1 MKDNKKEVTPIIV
14 NGELNIRK
22 KSKSNN
28 HQKDKLPKKSF
39 GFSDIV
45 LSLIGLV
52 LVIYG
57 VYTLINK
64 EDKDNNVESET
75 VQSNIVE
82 DNKKEESK
90 MDNIEKYLV
99 FSAEELS
106 NVYSITDLGGMING
120 LSINDLSNNAKLSL
134 AFKITTPHVVGNETY
149 LLEDEIDA
157 SIKTLFGS
165 NITYQKEGFTLGNN
179 IYTYNQETKRYYLMD
194 TTKTINLNY
203 KKFDYTE
210 KEELDNKL
218 IVREYVAYT
227 DSNSSKS
234 WTLNNTLLPVI
245 IDDNNIKEKYK
256 DLKYFEYEFIKNNN
270 NYQLYKITIK

>member
-14 NGELNIRK
+14 NGELNMRK

-28 HQKDKLPKKSF
+28 RQKDKLPKKSF
-39 GFSDIV
+39 GFSDII

-52 LVIYG
+52 LVVYG

-64 EDKDNNVESET
+64 DNKTESEN

-82 DNKKEESK
+82 GTKKEESK
-90 MDNIEKYLV
+90 MDSIEKYLV

-106 NVYSITDLGGMING
+106 NIYSITDLNGMING
-120 LSINDLSNNAKLSL
+120 LSINDLSNNAKLAL
-134 AFKITTPHVVGNETY
+134 AFKITTPHVIGNETY
-149 LLEDEIDA
+149 FTEDELDA
-157 SIKTLFGS
+157 SIKILFDN
-165 NITYQKEGFTLGNN
+165 NITYQKESFTLGND
-179 IYTYNQETKRYYLMD
+179 IYTYNQETKRYYLID
-194 TTKTINLNY
+194 NTKTINLNY

-227 DSNSSKS
+227 DSNSTKS
-234 WTLNNTLLPVI
+234 WTLNNTLLPII

-256 DLKYFEYEFIKNNN
+256 DLKYFEYEFVRNDKNYHLDKIAIK
-270 NYQLYKITIK
+270 

>member
-14 NGELNIRK
+14 NGELNMRK

-28 HQKDKLPKKSF
+28 RQKDKLPKKSF
-39 GFSDIV
+39 GFSDII

-52 LVIYG
+52 LVVYG

-64 EDKDNNVESET
+64 DNKTESEN

-82 DNKKEESK
+82 GTKKEESK
-90 MDNIEKYLV
+90 MDSIEKYLV

-106 NVYSITDLGGMING
+106 NIYSITDLNGMING
-120 LSINDLSNNAKLSL
+120 LSINDLSNNAKLAL
-134 AFKITTPHVVGNETY
+134 AFKITTPHVIGNETY
-149 LLEDEIDA
+149 FTEEELDA
-157 SIKTLFGS
+157 SIKILFDN
-165 NITYQKEGFTLGNN
+165 NITYQKESFTLGND
-179 IYTYNQETKRYYLMD
+179 IYTYNQETKRYYLID
-194 TTKTINLNY
+194 NTKTINLNY

-227 DSNSSKS
+227 DSNSTKS
-234 WTLNNTLLPVI
+234 WTLNNTLLPII

-256 DLKYFEYEFIKNNN
+256 DLKCFEYEFVRNDKNYHLDKIAIK
-270 NYQLYKITIK
+270 

>member
-1 MKDNKKEVTPIIV
+1 MKDDKKEVTPIIV

-22 KSKSNN
+22 KSKNN
-28 HQKDKLPKKSF
+28 SHQKDRFPKKSF
-39 GFSDIV
+39 GFGDII
-45 LSLIGLV
+45 LSLIGLA

-57 VYTLINK
+57 VYTLVNK
-64 EDKDNNVESET
+64 EENNVESEN

-82 DNKKEESK
+82 DTKKEEFK
-90 MDNIEKYLV
+90 IEEIEKYLI

-106 NVYSITDLGGMING
+106 NVYSATDINGMING
-120 LSINDLSNNAKLSL
+120 LSVNYLSNNAKLAL
-134 AFKITTPHVVGNETY
+134 AFKITTPHVVGDETY
-149 LLEDEIDA
+149 FLEDELDT
-157 SIKTLFGS
+157 SIKTLFGN

-179 IYTYNQETKRYYLMD
+179 IYTYNQETKRYYLLNN
-194 TTKTINLNY
+194 TKTINLNY

-218 IVREYVAYT
+218 IVCEYVAYT
-227 DSNSSKS
+227 DLNSTKS

-256 DLKYFEYEFIKNNN
+256 ELKYFEYEFVKNDN
-270 NYQLYKITIK
+270 NYQLDKITIK